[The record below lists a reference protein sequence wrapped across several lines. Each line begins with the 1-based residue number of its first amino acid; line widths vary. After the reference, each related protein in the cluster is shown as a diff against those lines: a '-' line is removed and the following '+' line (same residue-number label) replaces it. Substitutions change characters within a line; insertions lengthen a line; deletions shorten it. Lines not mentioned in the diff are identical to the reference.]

1 MGSVVRERLV
11 ILSRVIGEGL
21 TEKVTFANNL
31 KEMERAWVC
40 RRRAFQTEGTAGARA
55 PGPLPGQLA

>member
-11 ILSRVIGEGL
+11 ILSRVIREGL

-31 KEMERAWVC
+31 KEMERAWMC
-40 RRRAFQTEGTAGARA
+40 RRRAVQTEGTAGARA
-55 PGPLPGQLA
+55 PEPLSGQLA